1 MPTSFLNQVCHIID
15 TLNEWIGR
23 AVAWLILVM
32 VLIIVYD
39 ISMRY
44 LFRIGSV
51 ALQEWEWHLFSLLFL
66 FGAAYTLK
74 HDAHVRVDII
84 YQSRWM
90 NDRRR
95 ALVDLLGTVFLLLPF
110 CLMVIVSSESF
121 VGNSFSMG
129 EGSPDAGG
137 LPNRF
142 LLKAAI
148 PIGFALLIVQGI
160 SQMFHAILVISG
172 HNGPNDTPSSQIDSS
187 ATDTTVCQTQKAIAA
202 KKES

>member
-1 MPTSFLNQVCHIID
+1 M
-15 TLNEWIGR
+15 NEWIGR
-23 AVAWLILVM
+23 GVAWLVLAM
-32 VLIIVYD
+32 VAIIVYD

-51 ALQEWEWHLFSLLFL
+51 ALQELEWHLFSLLFL

-74 HDAHVRVDII
+74 HDAHVRVDIF

-90 NDRRR
+90 NDKRR
-95 ALVDLLGTVFLLLPF
+95 ALVDLLGALFLLLPF
-110 CLMVIVSSESF
+110 CVMVIVSSRSF

-137 LPNRF
+137 LPYRF

-148 PIGFALLIVQGI
+148 PAGFALLILQGV
-160 SQMFHAILVISG
+160 SQAIRAILVLSG
-172 HNGPNDTPSSQIDSS
+172 HVPPESSQANAS
-187 ATDTTVCQTQKAIAA
+187 APDTAVCSTPKSITD
-202 KKES
+202 KKE